1 MNSPALGYLC
11 LVLHCH
17 LPYVRHPEHETFLEE
32 TWLYEA
38 ISDTYIPLLRVMDG
52 LLRDGI
58 DFRLTITL
66 SPPLISMLRD
76 PLLISRFERHI
87 NKLIELASK
96 ETDRT
101 RFQPEQLRSLRA
113 GAPSGRL
120 RLQADSLCRSARQRI
135 LARLCDPEPARDLRS
150 RRP

>member
-1 MNSPALGYLC
+1 MNPARGYLC

-17 LPYVRHPEHETFLEE
+17 LPYVRHPEHEAFLEE
-32 TWLYEA
+32 SWFYEA

-87 NKLIELASK
+87 NKLIDLASIAI
-96 ETDRT
+96 RT
-101 RFQPEQLRSLRA
+101 SHQ
-113 GAPSGRL
+113 
-120 RLQADSLCRSARQRI
+120 QAH
-135 LARLCDPEPARDLRS
+135 
-150 RRP
+150 